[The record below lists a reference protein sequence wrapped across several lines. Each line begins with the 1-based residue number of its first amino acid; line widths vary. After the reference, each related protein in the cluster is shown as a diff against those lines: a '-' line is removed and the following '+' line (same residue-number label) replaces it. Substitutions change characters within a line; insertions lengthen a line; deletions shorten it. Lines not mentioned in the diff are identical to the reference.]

1 MDLHLAGKT
10 AVVTGASKGIGL
22 AVVQGLVAEGA
33 HVVAG
38 ARSLSVELGALVDS
52 GTVEFLA
59 VDLSTPDGPAALV
72 QYGSGGRGIDILVN
86 NVGAVSPRPD
96 GVTSVTDA
104 EWERT
109 VNLTLMAAV
118 RTIRAA
124 VPELARRGGGSIVT
138 ISSVNA
144 SLPDPL
150 VVDYSAAKAASPT
163 SASRCRRTS
172 DRAASE
178 STRSARVRWRQ
189 RSGSERTAS
198 RRACRTPEAAVPKR
212 LPPLRPRHPSPVVSR
227 SRRKSPI
234 SCSCWPVTDSETS
247 PVQTSASTAGSSTPS
262 DLVSPEPTPGQPS
275 KESP

>member
-22 AVVQGLVAEGA
+22 AVVRGLVAEGA

-38 ARSLSVELGALVDS
+38 ARTLSAEIEELVD
-52 GTVEFLA
+52 TAAVEFLA

-72 QYGSGGRGIDILVN
+72 QHASGGRGIDILVN

-124 VPELARRGGGSIVT
+124 VPEMARRGGGSIVT

-150 VVDYSAAKAASPT
+150 VVDYSAAKAALTNFSKSLSKDVATNGIRANTISPGPVAT
-163 SASRCRRTS
+163 ALWLGENGVAQSVSHAGGGSPEEVAAAAAAASVTGRFTRPEEVADLVLVLAS
-172 DRAASE
+172 DRF
-178 STRSARVRWRQ
+178 
-189 RSGSERTAS
+189 GN
-198 RRACRTPEAAVPKR
+198 
-212 LPPLRPRHPSPVVSR
+212 
-227 SRRKSPI
+227 
-234 SCSCWPVTDSETS
+234 VTGADFRIDGGLIDTI
-247 PVQTSASTAGSSTPS
+247 
-262 DLVSPEPTPGQPS
+262 
-275 KESP
+275 

>member
-72 QYGSGGRGIDILVN
+72 QYASGGRGIDILVN

-109 VNLTLMAAV
+109 VDLTLMAAV

-150 VVDYSAAKAASPT
+150 VVDYSAAKAALTNFSKSLSKDVGPRGIRVNTISPGPVAT
-163 SASRCRRTS
+163 ALWLGENGVAQSVSHAGGGSPEEVAAAAAAASVTGRFTQPEEVADLVLVLAS
-172 DRAASE
+172 DRF
-178 STRSARVRWRQ
+178 
-189 RSGSERTAS
+189 GN
-198 RRACRTPEAAVPKR
+198 
-212 LPPLRPRHPSPVVSR
+212 
-227 SRRKSPI
+227 
-234 SCSCWPVTDSETS
+234 VTGADFRIDGGLIDTI
-247 PVQTSASTAGSSTPS
+247 
-262 DLVSPEPTPGQPS
+262 
-275 KESP
+275 

>member
-10 AVVTGASKGIGL
+10 VVVTGASKGIGL
-22 AVVQGLVAEGA
+22 AVVQALVGEGA

-38 ARSLSVELGALVDS
+38 ARSISPEIRSLVDA

-59 VDLSTPDGPAALV
+59 VDLATPDGPAALLRKA
-72 QYGSGGRGIDILVN
+72 SAGRGIDILVN

-96 GVTSVTDA
+96 GVISVTDA

-124 VPELARRGGGSIVT
+124 VPEMARRGGGSIVT

-150 VVDYSAAKAASPT
+150 VVDYSAAKAALTNFSKSLSKDVATNGIRVNTISPGPVAT
-163 SASRCRRTS
+163 ALWLGENGVAQSVSHAGGGSPEEVAAAAAAASVTGRFTRPEEVADLVLVLAS
-172 DRAASE
+172 DRFGNV
-178 STRSARVRWRQ
+178 T
-189 RSGSERTAS
+189 GSDFRIDGGLIDT
-198 RRACRTPEAAVPKR
+198 
-212 LPPLRPRHPSPVVSR
+212 
-227 SRRKSPI
+227 I
-234 SCSCWPVTDSETS
+234 
-247 PVQTSASTAGSSTPS
+247 
-262 DLVSPEPTPGQPS
+262 
-275 KESP
+275 